1 MYFSTIFKS
10 EVTVI
15 LFLII
20 IILLLSAQMKLIEN
34 FNINT
39 YKNDNLFSI
48 GVFYSYVEFRFTL
61 LTWFVDDIIDFI
73 NLVNQDFGKYIF
85 DLDNIFDIVLES
97 LSIKGLVKIRVWI
110 WCLILFEILQLGQ
123 NTCAWLGG
131 DR

>member
-20 IILLLSAQMKLIEN
+20 IILLLSAQMKLIEI

-48 GVFYSYVEFRFTL
+48 GVFYSYVKFRFTL
-61 LTWFVDDIIDFI
+61 LT
-73 NLVNQDFGKYIF
+73 
-85 DLDNIFDIVLES
+85 
-97 LSIKGLVKIRVWI
+97 
-110 WCLILFEILQLGQ
+110 
-123 NTCAWLGG
+123 
-131 DR
+131 

>member
-15 LFLII
+15 LFLMI
-20 IILLLSAQMKLIEN
+20 IILLLSAQMKLIEI

-48 GVFYSYVEFRFTL
+48 GVFYSYVKFRFTL
-61 LTWFVDDIIDFI
+61 LTWFVDNIIDFI

-97 LSIKGLVKIRVWI
+97 LSIKRLVEIRVWI
-110 WCLILFEILQLGQ
+110 WCLIHFEILQLGQ

>member
-20 IILLLSAQMKLIEN
+20 IILLLSAQMKLIEI

-73 NLVNQDFGKYIF
+73 NLVNQDFRKYIF

-97 LSIKGLVKIRVWI
+97 LSIRELVKIRVWI

-123 NTCAWLGG
+123 NNCAWLGG

>member
-1 MYFSTIFKS
+1 MYLSTIFKS

-20 IILLLSAQMKLIEN
+20 IILLLSAQMKLIEI

-61 LTWFVDDIIDFI
+61 LT
-73 NLVNQDFGKYIF
+73 
-85 DLDNIFDIVLES
+85 
-97 LSIKGLVKIRVWI
+97 
-110 WCLILFEILQLGQ
+110 
-123 NTCAWLGG
+123 
-131 DR
+131 

>member
-1 MYFSTIFKS
+1 MYLSTIFKS

-20 IILLLSAQMKLIEN
+20 IILLLSAQMKLIEI

-97 LSIKGLVKIRVWI
+97 LSIRGLVKIRVWI

-123 NTCAWLGG
+123 NTCAWLGE

>member
-20 IILLLSAQMKLIEN
+20 IILLLSAQMKLIEI

-61 LTWFVDDIIDFI
+61 LT
-73 NLVNQDFGKYIF
+73 
-85 DLDNIFDIVLES
+85 
-97 LSIKGLVKIRVWI
+97 
-110 WCLILFEILQLGQ
+110 
-123 NTCAWLGG
+123 
-131 DR
+131 